1 MHQALKTQFV
11 MVVATIVTTIILI
24 SLPSCKNETQQ
35 QKQKVHAMFDWINT
49 MTTCPMLSSAL
60 YPKLD
65 PKLQA
70 LYDKS
75 LSLSRADGIV
85 DQVAVTALYKEAA
98 EKGHWP
104 SMHNLAVRY
113 YQGNGIEES
122 DEKALYWYRQIE
134 ALDIPDGYTNMA
146 LVYRKGIGVPK
157 DPDKALEYMSKAAQL
172 GDPDAQFMLGKYL
185 YHPLKRKAEA
195 YKLLACAVKQ
205 NHRDAALELA
215 AHYEV
220 DEDSEKSYYFY
231 RKGAMLGS
239 DSCLNALSDAYAHT
253 PKYPTFG
260 LNKDLDRA
268 ICLENLVDELENNP
282 ELTFPDLDTRCPANV
297 PQPPGRD

>member
-1 MHQALKTQFV
+1 MIAIT
-11 MVVATIVTTIILI
+11 MVATILMLSL
-24 SLPSCKNETQQ
+24 SLPGCQNEVQQ
-35 QKQKVHAMFDWINT
+35 QKRKVNAMFDWINT
-49 MTTCPMLSSAL
+49 ITTCPTLSRAQ

-65 PKLQA
+65 SKLQA
-70 LYDKS
+70 LYDQAVT
-75 LSLSRADGIV
+75 LSRADGIV

-146 LVYRKGIGVPK
+146 LVYRKGIGVEK
-157 DPDKALEYMSKAAQL
+157 DPEKALEYMSKAAQL
-172 GDPDAQFMLGKYL
+172 GDPDAQLMVGRYL
-185 YHPLKRKAEA
+185 IHPLKRVQEG
-195 YKLLACAVKQ
+195 YKILACAVEQ
-205 NHRDAALELA
+205 DHREAAFELA
-215 AHYEV
+215 LNYKV
-220 DEDSEKSYYFY
+220 DKDFEKAYQMY

-239 DSCLNALSDAYAHT
+239 DSCLNALSNAYAHQ

-268 ICLENLVDELENNP
+268 ICLENLVDALENNP

-297 PQPPGRD
+297 IQPPGRD